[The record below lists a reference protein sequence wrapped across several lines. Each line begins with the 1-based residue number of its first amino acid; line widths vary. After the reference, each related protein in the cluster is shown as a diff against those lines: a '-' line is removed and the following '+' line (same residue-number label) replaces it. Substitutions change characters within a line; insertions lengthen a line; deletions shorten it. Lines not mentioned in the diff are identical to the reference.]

1 MYGIRWLPVMLVM
14 LVVLAACVAAPE
26 AQAQTWLRWSK
37 TSAVKD
43 PAKQVPP
50 PRRQA
55 LVPPTV
61 VPPAMASAQPKLTP
75 VPVKVLQTERSEAAL
90 PTTVPTPRGP
100 TVTIIEDRIVE
111 AGSQPAPV
119 VASIP
124 SPPPLVSAPAATAAP
139 RSPPIPVF
147 DPMPQP
153 ASATPAQIDDAA
165 IQAAPLAMAAEVAA
179 APPSA
184 CSDCPTQDEL
194 QAISAAPGNGDMPP
208 EDRQIQS
215 EIKQRLLQGH

>member
-1 MYGIRWLPVMLVM
+1 MYGIRWLPVM

-37 TSAVKD
+37 ASAVKD
-43 PAKQVPP
+43 PAKQVAP

-55 LVPPTV
+55 V
-61 VPPAMASAQPKLTP
+61 VRPIVASTQLKLAP
-75 VPVKVLQTERSEAAL
+75 VPTDAPRTERKKEFLPATAA
-90 PTTVPTPRGP
+90 VPAPSGP
-100 TVTIIEDRIVE
+100 TVTIIEDTVIE
-111 AGSQPAPV
+111 AAPQSAPV

-124 SPPPLVSAPAATAAP
+124 PAPQLVPAPAIPAAP
-139 RSPPIPVF
+139 RSPPVPVF
-147 DPMPQP
+147 DPLPQP
-153 ASATPAQIDDAA
+153 ATATPARIDDAA

-179 APPSA
+179 APAPV

-194 QAISAAPGNGDMPP
+194 QAISAAPGNGDAPP

-215 EIKQRLLQGH
+215 EIKRRLLQGN